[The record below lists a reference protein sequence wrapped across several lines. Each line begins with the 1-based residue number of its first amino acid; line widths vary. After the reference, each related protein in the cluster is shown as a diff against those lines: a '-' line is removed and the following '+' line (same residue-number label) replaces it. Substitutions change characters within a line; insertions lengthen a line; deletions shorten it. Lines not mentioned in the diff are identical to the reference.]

1 MDFQRDDHLLASHN
15 TSREEDEQDTST
27 ALAGEDALPEATEK
41 EHLDFEPGRPADS
54 LEEHEPGTP

>member
-1 MDFQRDDHLLASHN
+1 MEFQRDDPLLASHD

-27 ALAGEDALPEATEK
+27 ALAGEDALHEASEN
-41 EHLDFEPGRPADS
+41 EHLDIEPGRPADS